1 MRGFL
6 FKLYHQ
12 IFTNMEDLGTIIFN
26 IPSYLLEDGTLS
38 PTGSI
43 SQNYNND
50 FDSNNYSGATTGYTG
65 MTYYAI
71 GGSRLEEKR
80 KYGATPFIYG
90 TDYTTGS
97 SLFED
102 GVMYSAY
109 TFTYSGETMGSETLY
124 YFDRADGY
132 TMITGMTTGFTQ
144 EATFNSVLTRNE
156 HFLGFAEQ
164 PRVYSDIFVERG
176 KQGVMENNFR
186 LSEITNTGELEYYGN
201 KYFNIQK
208 T

>member
-1 MRGFL
+1 M
-6 FKLYHQ
+6 
-12 IFTNMEDLGTIIFN
+12 NELGTLTFE
-26 IPSYLLEDGTLS
+26 IPSYLLEDGTTTT
-38 PTGSI
+38 PTTVT
-43 SQNYNND
+43 QNYNND
-50 FDSNNYSGATTGYTG
+50 FDSNVYTGATTGYTG

-90 TDYTTGS
+90 TDYTTGVS
-97 SLFED
+97 D
-102 GVMYSAY
+102 ANVTYSAY
-109 TFTYSGETMGSETLY
+109 TFTYTFTGGTSQTLHY
-124 YFDRADGY
+124 YDFADGY

-144 EATFNSVLTRNE
+144 EAVFNAVLTRNE

-186 LSEITNTGELEYYGN
+186 LGEISNTGELEYYGN
-201 KYFNIQK
+201 KYFNIKK